1 MIKKILLV
9 LTAVT
14 LTSCA
19 NLKDKIPER
28 QACTGN
34 ETNKTLTEVFCKKQ

>member
-1 MIKKILLV
+1 MIRIILTLFIFI
-9 LTAVT
+9 T

-19 NLKDKIPER
+19 SIQEKMPER
-28 QACTGN
+28 QACTGD

>member
-1 MIKKILLV
+1 MIKKILLI

-14 LTSCA
+14 LTSCTT
-19 NLKDKIPER
+19 LKDKIPER

-34 ETNKTLTEVFCKKQ
+34 ETNKTLAEILCKK

>member
-1 MIKKILLV
+1 MIKKILIMI
-9 LTAVT
+9 TALT
-14 LTSCA
+14 LTSCTT
-19 NLKDKIPER
+19 LKDKMPER

>member
-1 MIKKILLV
+1 MIKKILLM

-19 NLKDKIPER
+19 TLKDKIPER
-28 QACTGN
+28 QACTGS